1 MLRSVV
7 SALARGGG
15 STCRSFAA
23 VRSCPPTSPSS
34 SGTPTGLSS
43 LRGPTELSRDLASLH
58 SSLIRAPPTIGH
70 PPRPS
75 VAPVSFCGLLSCW
88 WSDPNITVAKPEST
102 CVTEGLV
109 AAWRLA
115 PPATVQVVGGD
126 SNPPPTPPSPLV
138 HILTCPV
145 PVAWQVN
152 LPLHLL
158 QVLFNASFYISH
170 LLLAADRSRNRSR
183 ATAAA
188 ATCRRPRHRPCPASS
203 RRAGTAARPAHPPR
217 RAAAAGAIDAQA
229 CRAARGAVSA
239 AVSLPRRRRRRRWTA
254 RMRARN
260 GARSTG
266 GYTINI
272 IMYGRPGPRTSFE

>member
-1 MLRSVV
+1 MPRHRPPALSVAPVGRPCHSDGPGVGPVLKPGLGMLRSVV

-34 SGTPTGLSS
+34 SGASTGLSS

-109 AAWRLA
+109 AAWRRA
-115 PPATVQVVGGD
+115 PPATVEVVEGD
-126 SNPPPTPPSPLV
+126 SNPPPTPFLPLV
-138 HILTCPV
+138 HI
-145 PVAWQVN
+145 
-152 LPLHLL
+152 
-158 QVLFNASFYISH
+158 Y
-170 LLLAADRSRNRSR
+170 
-183 ATAAA
+183 
-188 ATCRRPRHRPCPASS
+188 
-203 RRAGTAARPAHPPR
+203 
-217 RAAAAGAIDAQA
+217 
-229 CRAARGAVSA
+229 
-239 AVSLPRRRRRRRWTA
+239 
-254 RMRARN
+254 
-260 GARSTG
+260 
-266 GYTINI
+266 
-272 IMYGRPGPRTSFE
+272 